1 MSDNQSQQ
9 SSSESESSQGNNKS
23 PPENLPPTL
32 SNQSQQSLSKLKSG
46 WVNNK
51 NAPENPPATPRYQRT
66 KAICDSQVKQRII
79 DMNDSLGNQSK
90 QYLSELESGQG
101 NNKSA
106 PENLPP
112 TPRYQRTVSRTDS
125 QDS

>member
-1 MSDNQSQQ
+1 MV
-9 SSSESESSQGNNKS
+9 NNNS
-23 PPENLPPTL
+23 PPEDIPPTL

-51 NAPENPPATPRYQRT
+51 SAPENPPATPRYQRT
-66 KAICDSQVKQRII
+66 KAIYDSQFKQKTIYMN
-79 DMNDSLGNQSK
+79 DSLDNQLHYMNDSLGNQSK
-90 QYLSELESGQG
+90 QYLSELESGWV

-106 PENLPP
+106 PENPP
-112 TPRYQRTVSRTDS
+112 ATPRYQRIEAIYDS